1 MKSDSHNH
9 DQNPNAR
16 AARDAAPQHRPAP
29 DGGSGKGTQ
38 SSNTVPS
45 NCIDSRNTRI
55 LRTGIDSLYL
65 TYQGHL
71 SDESSI
77 RLTKLKKMAQSTS
90 ASSVNLAQFLVK
102 KHVFEVK
109 GNGRHPFAY
118 ILEDGTFRIEAAKQ
132 DAKQAPMAYAKVS
145 SELLTVDGPDAA
157 LEVLQKVIDV
167 LGVITA
173 GPNVARV
180 DLCVDFLTDYPLE
193 SITDAEFVTKARTL
207 ARHSDMRRFSG
218 ISFAPKADLSA
229 RLYNKTIE
237 MQSKNSL
244 RPYLKALWH
253 QAGWDG
259 VQDVWRLEFQ
269 LRRPAL
275 RTLDIVSYKE
285 LRNCLG
291 GLWQYCTNQWLKH
304 TAPNLADQTQT
315 RWPASSLWEV
325 LQGADWN
332 DNSQILLTRHK
343 VERGRPPSDGHLF
356 VNGLSPLTSFSAREG
371 YTHAGEA
378 SEAFLKAAQGF
389 HDRRSHITGVS
400 FDDYYRNKVEEKRRL
415 YNAGPNKPL
424 GDGPHP
430 ADKAVSREYRK
441 RSDGDY

>member
-1 MKSDSHNH
+1 MQSDIQSKQSINS
-9 DQNPNAR
+9 R
-16 AARDAAPQHRPAP
+16 AARDAASQHRPAP

-45 NCIDSRNTRI
+45 NCIDTSNTRI

-77 RLTKLKKMAQSTS
+77 RLTELKKLAQSSS
-90 ASSVNLAQFLVK
+90 ASSVNLAQFRVDP
-102 KHVFEVK
+102 HVFEVK

-132 DAKQAPMAYAKVS
+132 DAKQAPLAYAKVS
-145 SELLTVDGPDAA
+145 SELLTVAGPDAA
-157 LEVLQKVIDV
+157 LDVLQKVIDV
-167 LGVITA
+167 LGAVTA

-193 SITDAEFVTKARTL
+193 RITDAEFVTKARSMS
-207 ARHSDMRRFSG
+207 RHSEMRRFSG
-218 ISFAPKADLSA
+218 ISFAVGAGLSA
-229 RLYNKTIE
+229 RLYNKTLE
-237 MQSKNSL
+237 MRSKNNT

-253 QAGWDG
+253 EAGWDG
-259 VQDVWRLEFQ
+259 DQDVWRLEFQ
-269 LRRPAL
+269 FRRDAL

-285 LRNCLG
+285 LKDCLG
-291 GLWQYCTNQWLKH
+291 GLWQYCTHQWLKH
-304 TAPNLADQTQT
+304 TVPNLADQTQT
-315 RWPASSLWEV
+315 RWPVSSLWEV
-325 LQGADWN
+325 LQGADWG
-332 DNSQILLTRHK
+332 DTCRILTRHK
-343 VERGRPPSDGHLF
+343 VERGRPPSDRHLF

-378 SEAFLKAAQGF
+378 SEAFLKAAQDY
-389 HDRRSHITGVS
+389 HDGTSQITGVS
-400 FDDYYRNKVEEKRRL
+400 FDDYYRTKVEEKRRF

>member
-1 MKSDSHNH
+1 MSSDTSPQQSTNT
-9 DQNPNAR
+9 R
-16 AARDAAPQHRPAP
+16 AARDAAPQHRPA
-29 DGGSGKGTQ
+29 SGVESCQGTQ

-45 NCIDSRNTRI
+45 NCIDTCDTKI

-65 TYQGHL
+65 SYQGNL

-77 RLTKLKKMAQSTS
+77 RLTELKKLAQSSS
-90 ASSVNLAQFLVK
+90 ASSVNLAQFRVDP
-102 KHVFEVK
+102 HVFEVK

-132 DAKQAPMAYAKVS
+132 DAKQAPLAHVKIS
-145 SELLTVDGPDAA
+145 SELLTVAGADAA
-157 LEVLQKVIDV
+157 QEVLQKVIDV
-167 LGVITA
+167 LGAVTA

-193 SITDAEFVTKARTL
+193 SINRAEFVTKARTKSW
-207 ARHSDMRRFSG
+207 HEDSGRFSG
-218 ISFAPKADLSA
+218 FSFAPRAVLSA

-237 MQSKNSL
+237 MRSKNSP
-244 RPYLKALWH
+244 RPYLEALWR

-259 VQDVWRLEFQ
+259 DKDVWRLEFQ
-269 LRRPAL
+269 FRREAL
-275 RTLDIVSYKE
+275 RTLDIVSYQE
-285 LRNCLG
+285 LKNCLA
-291 GLWQYCTNQWLKH
+291 GLWQYCTHQWLKH
-304 TAPNLADQTQT
+304 TVPNPADKTQS
-315 RWPASSLWEV
+315 RWPVSSFWAV
-325 LQGADWN
+325 LQSADWGDAN
-332 DNSQILLTRHK
+332 QMYLKRHT
-343 VERGRPPSDGHLF
+343 VERGRPPSDKFLF

-371 YTHAGEA
+371 FTHAGEA
-378 SEAFLKAAQGF
+378 SEAFLKAAQDY
-389 HDRRSHITGVS
+389 HDGTSQITGVS